1 MAKANRSYSVHWSEP
16 MATSVPIVPRPIA
29 IPAPM
34 LMVMARYLAKKAIKQ
49 RFRSQGRNPVHI
61 ASKVIAEATW
71 AYLDDHRAE
80 LMQEAEDFIAR
91 SPGLREMAEKEVRR
105 RAKAIQ
111 KTSLQQQANSSTAT
125 TIPRAL
131 PAHTAIDRL
140 SNRQST

>member
-1 MAKANRSYSVHWSEP
+1 VHCLKLARQYFDAQIIYSVADLHHVRLKTQSE
-16 MATSVPIVPRPIA
+16 
-29 IPAPM
+29 
-34 LMVMARYLAKKAIKQ
+34 
-49 RFRSQGRNPVHI
+49 
-61 ASKVIAEATW
+61 
-71 AYLDDHRAE
+71 LDHDHAAE

-111 KTSLQQQANSSTAT
+111 KTSLQQQANSSTTT